1 MLETL
6 KFGKGNWANKTDSTL
21 AYSDQYGNFQAIPF
35 DFTRATTA
43 TRVNKQGLI
52 KSVNEG
58 IARIDYSDSTQ
69 GALLLEP
76 QRTNLVIISESL
88 DTYLSSKSA
97 SAVITDNYGI
107 APNGLQSSSR
117 IQLPSNDYCSR
128 GITLST
134 NNTSSVYVKGI
145 VGETIGFGVGANV
158 GQGGLFTFN
167 GSWQRIE
174 YVDTNGGSAIFFSSL
189 QASATATD
197 FEAFGLQIED
207 NVTYATS
214 YIPTSG
220 TTVTRNQERCVDATP
235 EINSEE
241 GVLYAEIAALSNDA
255 TNRYL
260 TLTNGTSN
268 ERVAL
273 LFSANTNELRA
284 IIFSSTQSINISFTT
299 SSVDILDYN
308 KIAIRYKSGGYAFYV
323 NGNLIGTN
331 ASIGTFTANTLNELS
346 FDVGS
351 GSLPFFGNTK
361 GLKVYPKALSD
372 VELETL
378 TSWSSFREMA
388 EAQSYI
394 VE

>member
-52 KSVNEG
+52 ESVNDG

-214 YIPTSG
+214 YIPTNG
-220 TTVTRNQERCVDATP
+220 ATATRNQELCVDATP
-235 EINSEE
+235 VINSEE

-361 GLKVYPKALSD
+361 NVQVFNTALTD
-372 VELETL
+372 AQLQTL
-378 TSWSSFREMA
+378 TT
-388 EAQSYI
+388 I
-394 VE
+394 